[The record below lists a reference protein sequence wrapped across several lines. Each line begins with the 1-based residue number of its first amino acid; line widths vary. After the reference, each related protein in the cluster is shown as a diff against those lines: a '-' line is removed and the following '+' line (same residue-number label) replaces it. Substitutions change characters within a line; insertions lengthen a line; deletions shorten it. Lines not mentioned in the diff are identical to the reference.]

1 METCKVKFSNFFL
14 FLLIFFFFHT
24 QTFASSFQEILKTKV
39 SIIDLVIFRLESF
52 VVKNKQRMFVQ
63 DPFKILY
70 QEIGITVK
78 YVDEA
83 KIHISVLGIM
93 DKVRYKTTK
102 RYTPNIKD
110 CNVIRNKIFYNKY
123 GYSPIRRKKT
133 LDLDEDYMKGILKES
148 VFNLNSLDEK
158 QVDFL
163 IDTTYIE
170 ILVSHPLPKN
180 NISCIGKLTA
190 FELE

>member
-1 METCKVKFSNFFL
+1 MEICKIKFSNFFL
-14 FLLIFFFFHT
+14 FLIILIFFQT
-24 QTFASSFQEILKTKV
+24 QTCASSFKEITKSKV
-39 SIIDLVIFRLESF
+39 SIIDLVIFKIETF
-52 VVKNKQRMFVQ
+52 MIKNKQRMFVQ

-70 QEIGITVK
+70 QEIGLNVQYING
-78 YVDEA
+78 E
-83 KIHISVLGIM
+83 KIHISVLGVM
-93 DKVRYKTTK
+93 DKVRYKKK

-110 CNVIRNKIFYNKY
+110 CNVMRNKIFYNKY

-133 LDLDEDYMKGILKES
+133 LDLDEHYMKKFLEEN
-148 VFNLNSLDEK
+148 VFNLNSLNQK
-158 QVDFL
+158 QIDFL
-163 IDTTYIE
+163 IDNTYIE

>member
-83 KIHISVLGIM
+83 KIHISVLGVM
-93 DKVRYKTTK
+93 DKVRYKAKK

-163 IDTTYIE
+163 IDNTYIE